1 MLKAKTYSAKPSD
14 VTRQW
19 YIVDAKDI
27 PLGRLA
33 TVIAIRL
40 MGKHKPTYTSH
51 IDCGDGVIVINSR
64 KLKLTGN
71 KAATKMYYRH
81 SGHPGALKEITFE
94 RQMAKNPGVVVE
106 KAVTG
111 MLPKNKLVKSWISRL
126 KVFPDAE
133 HTHEAQNPEKLE
145 ITHGK

>member
-14 VTRQW
+14 IKRQW
-19 YIVDAKDI
+19 YIVDASEA

-33 TVIAIRL
+33 STVAIRL
-40 MGKHKPTYTSH
+40 MGKHKPTYTAH
-51 IDCGDGVIVINSR
+51 IDCGDGVIVINAG
-64 KLKLTGN
+64 KLKLSGN

-94 RQMAKNPGVVVE
+94 RQMAKDSSVVVE

-111 MLPKNKLVKSWISRL
+111 MLPKNKLVKSWIGRL
-126 KVFPDAE
+126 KIFPTAE
-133 HTHEAQNPEKLE
+133 HTHTAQNPEKLE
-145 ITHGK
+145 ITDGK